1 MGKDR
6 RKDLDDYDEEEEA
19 KLLRKIEPPVKERN
33 MDGDVQRD
41 AYIQPVDPT
50 EKEGTDDGCKTS
62 KKSD

>member
-33 MDGDVQRD
+33 MDGDVRRE
-41 AYIQPVDPT
+41 ILVISHT
-50 EKEGTDDGCKTS
+50 KKETDDGCKTP

>member
-6 RKDLDDYDEEEEA
+6 RKDLDDYDEEEEVR
-19 KLLRKIEPPVKERN
+19 LLRKIAPGVKNRKVR
-33 MDGDVQRD
+33 GDVQRD